1 MTNNYYVLKID
12 IQLLMHVLQL
22 LLLLCTW
29 TGWTVI
35 IYRYMHIT
43 IVLNC

>member
-12 IQLLMHVLQL
+12 IQLL
-22 LLLLCTW
+22 LLCTW
-29 TGWTVI
+29 TGWTVL
-35 IYRYMHIT
+35 IYRYMHII